1 MGDWGAISLTHSKY
15 RNSEFNRFALGA
27 TCYYNLKWS
36 NKYKTRIFCQS
47 LNSSSEY
54 VNDGILNSKYLVK
67 RENKL
72 ETLFGQVTTTK
83 AMMVRASPFCGK
95 TSLAQLFVN
104 YFLDKHKDFII
115 KFESC
120 LDDNPLLGTEHHS
133 RE

>member
-1 MGDWGAISLTHSKY
+1 MGDWGAISPTHSKY
-15 RNSEFNRFALGA
+15 RDSEFKRFALGA

-36 NKYKTRIFCQS
+36 NKYKT
-47 LNSSSEY
+47 

-115 KFESC
+115 K
-120 LDDNPLLGTEHHS
+120 LNLV
-133 RE
+133 